1 MNFNELKIKPAILD
15 GIKSANYTEMT
26 DIQKQIIPVALL
38 NKDVIGQ
45 APTGTGKTCAF
56 IVPTLQQFN
65 PNENFVQILVMC
77 PTRELAMQITTEY
90 QKIGQFIGNL
100 KILSIYGGQKI
111 NRQFQLLKEQPQI
124 IVGTPGRILDHLQR
138 KTINLTKVKTVV
150 LDEADEMLDMG
161 FIHDMDKILH
171 KTSGNH
177 QTILLSAT
185 MDKNILEISKKY
197 QKNPELFKATIAEK
211 DIPNITQHYIKTPA
225 HKKLEVITKLIQ
237 DKHFFLVL
245 IFTNTRHKAK

>member
-1 MNFNELKIKPAILD
+1 MNFDELKIKPTILN
-15 GIKSANYTEMT
+15 GINHANYTQMT
-26 DIQKQIIPVALL
+26 DIQQQIIPVALT

-56 IVPTLQQFN
+56 VIPTLEQFN
-65 PNENFVQILVMC
+65 PQDNSVQTIVLC

-90 QKIGQFIGNL
+90 KKIGQFINNL

-124 IVGTPGRILDHLQR
+124 IIGTPGRVLDHLKR
-138 KTINLTKVKTVV
+138 NTINLTKVKTVV

-161 FIHDMDKILH
+161 FIHDIDKILH
-171 KTSGNH
+171 KTNNSH

-185 MDKNILEISKKY
+185 IDANILNISKKY
-197 QKNPELFKATIAEK
+197 QKNPQHFKATIAEK
-211 DIPNITQHYIKTPA
+211 DIPNIAQHYIKTPA
-225 HKKLEVITKLIQ
+225 HKKLEIITKLIH
-237 DKHFFLVL
+237 DKNFFLVL
-245 IFTNTRHKAK
+245 IFSNTRHKAK